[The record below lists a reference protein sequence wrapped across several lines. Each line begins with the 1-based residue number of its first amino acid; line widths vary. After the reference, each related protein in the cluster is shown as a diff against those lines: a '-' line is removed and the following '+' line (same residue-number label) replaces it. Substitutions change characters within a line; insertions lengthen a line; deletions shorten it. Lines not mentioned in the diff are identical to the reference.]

1 MHLVSHLLVRALD
14 YLYFDIWISV
24 IVTHPPMY
32 IVHDVHFTMCNV
44 QCTIYN
50 VLPFGASKEA
60 IA

>member
-1 MHLVSHLLVRALD
+1 MHLVSHLLGRALD
-14 YLYFDIWISV
+14 YLYIEIFV